1 MAILAFIQGTLASV
15 LTILLLVFICRCFSH
30 VLICHFV
37 GWSSVVYR
45 RRKKWLYLLQLK
57 IILDVSPVFATRKML
72 NILFK
77 KLTIMSNISL
87 LHKKSPGLIQ
97 QVHISPKGASK
108 HLDWG
113 KKKGRKSFKN
123 ASLALSCRVIGS
135 SKQCKF
141 PWGRHLTLGK
151 QHWLIPKG
159 LASVPFSHSV
169 FNYFDEQLK
178 C

>member
-1 MAILAFIQGTLASV
+1 MFTVKIIKGNILLKCFKDHSKLITSINVLNSHHGLFFIPTSMRHTQSLHSKYMAILAFIQGTLASV

-45 RRKKWLYLLQLK
+45 KRKKWLYLLQLK
-57 IILDVSPVFATRKML
+57 IILDVSPVFATRKTL

-108 HLDWG
+108 HLD
-113 KKKGRKSFKN
+113 
-123 ASLALSCRVIGS
+123 
-135 SKQCKF
+135 
-141 PWGRHLTLGK
+141 
-151 QHWLIPKG
+151 
-159 LASVPFSHSV
+159 
-169 FNYFDEQLK
+169 
-178 C
+178 